1 MPPVT
6 KPGLYPIRLPDT
18 PTTQGPVPL
27 SSSPIN
33 QRVCEFI
40 EQYESHL
47 DRTLTQGTQLARR
60 WVLEDESLFASL
72 IPRCPPVADY
82 ASLPVNEID
91 CVASILEVPA
101 NFWARGC
108 YVLRLRAVPDQITF
122 ELYVCAVPTL
132 VGAIPLQFRTM
143 GHHLSLFFD
152 SAKAAQAKQKGPPLK
167 QAMDQAQVKSQRYQV
182 LVMKA
187 IEAAL
192 LIPPQQRVPASPPPR
207 AQNPPTGSAAPVIPA
222 APVAAP
228 ATPPASPAGGTDT
241 PAPAPTP
248 TTPPPRRRRSI

>member
-1 MPPVT
+1 MPPAT
-6 KPGLYPIRLPDT
+6 KLGLYPIRLPDT
-18 PTTQGPVPL
+18 PMTQGPVPL
-27 SSSPIN
+27 SSAPIN

-40 EQYESHL
+40 ERYESHL

-72 IPRCPPVADY
+72 IPSCPPVADC
-82 ASLPVNEID
+82 ASLPINEID
-91 CVASILEVPA
+91 CVARILEVPA

-143 GHHLSLFFD
+143 GHHLSLLFD
-152 SAKAAQAKQKGPPLK
+152 SSKAAQAGQKGPPLK
-167 QAMDQAQVKSQRYQV
+167 QAMEHAQAKSQRYQV

-192 LIPPQQRVPASPPPR
+192 LTQPQQRVPASPLPR
-207 AQNPPTGSAAPVIPA
+207 AQNPPTGPAVPVAPAAAPV
-222 APVAAP
+222 
-228 ATPPASPAGGTDT
+228 TPPVSPTGAANINTPTPGP
-241 PAPAPTP
+241 PAPP
-248 TTPPPRRRRSI
+248 PPPRRRRRI